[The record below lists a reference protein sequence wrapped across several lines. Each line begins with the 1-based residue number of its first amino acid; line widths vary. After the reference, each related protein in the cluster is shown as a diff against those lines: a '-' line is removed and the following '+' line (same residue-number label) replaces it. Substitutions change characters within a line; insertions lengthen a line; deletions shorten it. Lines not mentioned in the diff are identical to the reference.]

1 MRTLLILLGFFVL
14 AFAVYTA
21 AGPALEGFR
30 DGRRGGGSRSGGG
43 GRPHLGGGGRHP
55 GYGGGGR
62 HHHLPGPA
70 RYTYVGGGGSS
81 DWGWDWRS
89 GWPAWGW
96 AWGWPWAA
104 SCELTGCPAG
114 YGCVYDPMGYSYCT
128 AE

>member
-1 MRTLLILLGFFVL
+1 MRVLLIVLGLLVL
-14 AFAVYTA
+14 SFAVYTA
-21 AGPALEGFR
+21 AEPALEGFR
-30 DGRRGGGSRSGGG
+30 GPGGPGRHRGGG
-43 GRPHLGGGGRHP
+43 HHP

-62 HHHLPGPA
+62 HHPSGPA

-104 SCELTGCPAG
+104 SCELTGCPTG
-114 YGCVYDPMGYSYCT
+114 YGCVYDPMGYSYCA